1 MAHLALLRTILVA
14 SAAAVITLVA
24 PATAHAQDAT
34 RTYTFAEVD
43 TKPSL
48 ASVANFQRV
57 VSEGYPEDMRRRRM
71 GGVAEIA
78 FVVDAN
84 GRVDPGS
91 VEVVDAT
98 QPAFGEAAK
107 LALLQTGFKP
117 GKMSGSP
124 VRVKVSLPIVYRVQ

>member
-1 MAHLALLRTILVA
+1 MAPAARLRTILA
-14 SAAAVITLVA
+14 
-24 PATAHAQDAT
+24 ATATAAGFLVTPLAARAQDAT
-34 RTYTFAEVD
+34 RTYTFAEVE

-57 VSEGYPEDMRRRRM
+57 VSEGYPEELRRRRL
-71 GGVAEIA
+71 GGIAEIA

-84 GRVDPGS
+84 GKVEPGS
-91 VEVVDAT
+91 VEIVDAT

-107 LALLQTGFKP
+107 LALLQTGFRP

-124 VRVKVSLPIVYRVQ
+124 VRVKVSLPIIYRVQ